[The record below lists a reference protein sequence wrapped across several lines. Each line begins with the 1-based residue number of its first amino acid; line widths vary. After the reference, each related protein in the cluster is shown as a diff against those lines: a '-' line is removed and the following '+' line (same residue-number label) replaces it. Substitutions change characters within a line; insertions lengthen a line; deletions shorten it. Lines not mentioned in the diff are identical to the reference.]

1 MAGVVSRR
9 GRFCRI
15 GLATV
20 CRQSEGQEEEKVSAL
35 RNECR
40 WVDA

>member
-20 CRQSEGQEEEKVSAL
+20 CRQSERQEEEKVRRKSERAQ
-35 RNECR
+35 E
-40 WVDA
+40 